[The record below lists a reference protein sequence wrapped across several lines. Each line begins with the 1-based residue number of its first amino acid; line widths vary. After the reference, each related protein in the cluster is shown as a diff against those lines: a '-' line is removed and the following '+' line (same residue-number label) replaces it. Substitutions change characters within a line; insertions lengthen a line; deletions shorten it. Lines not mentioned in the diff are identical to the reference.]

1 MEKSWFNKE
10 NDEIEKELET
20 NLNEGLSSSQV
31 EEKRQKYG
39 FNELKA
45 KKKKSLFIKFLE
57 QFKDFMII
65 VLIVAAIVSGI
76 VGYMEGE
83 GITDSIIILIV
94 VIVNAIIGVVQES
107 KAEKSLEA
115 LQKLSSH
122 VAKVVRNG
130 KVEVVQSRELVPGDL
145 VVLDTGDYVPA
156 DLRIIESVNLKS
168 QESSLTGESVP
179 VDKNSEVLKNDKV
192 GIGDRTNML
201 FSSSLITYGR
211 GKGIVVET
219 GMNTEV
225 GKIAT
230 IINDTEGTA
239 TPLQIKLN
247 KLGKTLG
254 IAALAICIVI
264 FIIGILYGKDIIDMF
279 MTAVSL
285 AVAAIPEGLAA
296 VSTIVLAIGVQRMV
310 KKNAIIKKLPAVETL
325 GSATVICSDK
335 TGTLTQ
341 NKMTVQKVFVNGK
354 IVEVAELAG
363 IKQTVETQSN
373 NVKDSKIEKNN
384 QEKLENNKNNE
395 AEHTTMATA
404 DIMQSNKY
412 SSELQKLINVSI
424 LCNDTKIG
432 DSNTLTGD
440 PTETALIDL
449 GFKLKINVQDI
460 LKTKRVK
467 EVPFDSDRKLMTTVN
482 KVGDKYIAYTKGGI
496 DELLA
501 KCSRYEI
508 NGEIKSNLDEY
519 RKQIEFY
526 NVEMA
531 KDALRVLAMAY
542 KELDHEPTDEEM
554 KTIENDLIFVGMVG
568 MIDPPR
574 EEVKHAVQ
582 KCKTAGIKTVMI
594 TGDHKI
600 TAVAIAKSLGILENE
615 DEAITGSE
623 LEEMSQEDLTKNI
636 RKYSVYARV
645 SPEHKVRIVK
655 AWQAN
660 GEIVAMTGD
669 GVNDAPA
676 LKTADIG
683 CAMGIV
689 GTDVSKE
696 AADVILTDD
705 NFATIVSSVEEG
717 RRIYDNILKAIQFLL
732 SSNVGEIVTL
742 FIAILITPWI
752 GNTFGIDINLIEVL
766 LPIHILWINLVTDSL
781 PALALAVDPAEDDVM
796 NRKPKKEKGIFTK
809 GMSFRV
815 VYQGFMIGLI
825 TLAAFI
831 IGLATPDDQLPEM
844 VRIDNKIYSIEE
856 VDNLDEAIANGA
868 EMVEKQEVK
877 VEIGQTMAFVV
888 LAFSELVHVFN
899 IRNNKKS
906 VFKTHPFNNKVLLGA
921 IGISA
926 ALMLIILLVPTLR
939 HLFSIPVLP
948 MGNVLEIIG
957 LVILPLVIVEIFK
970 LLKINTSK
978 SEI

>member
-1 MEKSWFNKE
+1 MEKNWFNK
-10 NDEIEKELET
+10 NVDEIQKELNT
-20 NLNEGLSSSQV
+20 NVDEGLNIQQL
-31 EEKRQKYG
+31 EENRKKYG

-45 KKKKSLFIKFLE
+45 KKKKSLFVKFLE

-65 VLIVAAIVSGI
+65 VLIIAAIVSGV

-94 VIVNAIIGVVQES
+94 VIVNAIIGVVQEA

-122 VAKVVRNG
+122 VAKVMRNG
-130 KVEVVQSRELVPGDL
+130 KIEVVPSRELVPGDV

-179 VDKNSEVLKNDKV
+179 VDKNAEIIDEQKV

-230 IINDTEGTA
+230 IINDTVGTA
-239 TPLQIKLN
+239 TPLQVKLN

-254 IAALAICIVI
+254 IAALAICAVI
-264 FIIGILYGKDIIDMF
+264 FVIGIAYGKEAIDMF

-341 NKMTVQKVFVNGK
+341 NKMTVQKIFVNGK
-354 IVEVAELAG
+354 ISDVTNEVNF
-363 IKQTVETQSN
+363 SN
-373 NVKDSKIEKNN
+373 
-384 QEKLENNKNNE
+384 
-395 AEHTTMATA
+395 
-404 DIMQSNKY
+404 
-412 SSELQKLINVSI
+412 ELQRLMDVSV

-432 DSNTLTGD
+432 ENNTLTGD

-449 GFKLKINVQDI
+449 GFRINFDVKNTLKIE
-460 LKTKRVK
+460 RVK
-467 EVPFDSDRKLMTTVN
+467 EFPFDSDRKLMTTVN
-482 KVGDKYIAYTKGGI
+482 KMGDKYVAYTKGGI

-501 KCSRYEI
+501 KCTKYEI
-508 NGEIKSNLDEY
+508 NGEIKDNLVDY
-519 RKQIEFY
+519 RKIIDKY
-526 NVEMA
+526 NIEMA
-531 KDALRVLAMAY
+531 KNALRVLSMGY

-554 KTIENDLIFVGMVG
+554 KNIENDLIFVGMVG

-574 EEVKHAVQ
+574 EEVKHAVE

-615 DEAITGSE
+615 EEAITGAE
-623 LEEMSQEDLTKNI
+623 LEEISEEELTKDI

-732 SSNVGEIVTL
+732 SSNVGEIVAL
-742 FIAILITPWI
+742 FVAILITPWI
-752 GNTFGIDINLIEVL
+752 SSTFGIDIHLIEVL
-766 LPIHILWINLVTDSL
+766 LPIHILWVNLVTDSL

-796 NRKPKKEKGIFTK
+796 KRKPKKQKSVFTR
-809 GMSFRV
+809 GMTWRV
-815 VYQGFMIGLI
+815 VYQGFMIGILTLSAFLI
-825 TLAAFI
+825 GI
-831 IGLATPDDQLPEM
+831 ATPDDQLPTM
-844 VRIDNKIYSIEE
+844 VKIDDTIYSAEEIE
-856 VDNLDEAIANGA
+856 NLEEALANGA
-868 EMVEKQEVK
+868 EIVDKQEVK
-877 VEIGQTMAFVV
+877 VEIGQTMAFIT

-899 IRNNKKS
+899 IRNNQKS
-906 VFKTHPFNNKVLLGA
+906 IFKTHPFNDRILLGA
-921 IGISA
+921 IAGSV
-926 ALMLIILLVPTLR
+926 ALMLIILFVPALR
-939 HLFSIPVLP
+939 HIFSIP
-948 MGNVLEIIG
+948 
-957 LVILPLVIVEIFK
+957 ILPTSKIIELIILILLPIVIVEIFK
-970 LLKINTSK
+970 LFRINTSK
-978 SEI
+978 DELSN

>member
-1 MEKSWFNKE
+1 MNWFNKG
-10 NDEIEKELET
+10 ISQVEKELQT
-20 NLNEGLSSSQV
+20 NIKEGLTEEQV
-31 EEKRQKYG
+31 KANYEKYG
-39 FNELKA
+39 MNELKQ
-45 KKKKSLFIKFLE
+45 KKKKSLFVKFLE

-65 VLIVAAIVSGI
+65 VLIIAAIVSGA
-76 VGYMEGE
+76 VGIAEGE
-83 GITDSIIILIV
+83 GITDTIIILIV
-94 VIVNAIIGVVQES
+94 VVLNAIIGVVQES

-115 LQKLSSH
+115 LQKLSAHAS
-122 VAKVVRNG
+122 KVVRNG
-130 KVEVVQSRELVPGDL
+130 KVAVVQSRELVPGDV

-156 DLRIIESVNLKS
+156 DLRIVESANLKS
-168 QESSLTGESVP
+168 QEASLTGESVP
-179 VDKNSEVLKNDKV
+179 VDKNTETIDDEKV
-192 GIGDRTNML
+192 SLGDRTNML

-225 GKIAT
+225 GKIAK
-230 IINDTEGTA
+230 IISDTEGTE
-239 TPLQIKLN
+239 TPLQTKLN

-264 FIIGILYGKDIIDMF
+264 FIIGIAYGKDVIDMF

-341 NKMTVQKVFVNGK
+341 NKMTVQKVFVNNEV
-354 IVEVAELAG
+354 VEAKDIKDISNEL
-363 IKQTVETQSN
+363 
-373 NVKDSKIEKNN
+373 DR
-384 QEKLENNKNNE
+384 L
-395 AEHTTMATA
+395 
-404 DIMQSNKY
+404 MQ
-412 SSELQKLINVSI
+412 VCT

-432 DSNTLTGD
+432 AERELTGD

-449 GFKLKINVQDI
+449 GFKINFDVKEV
-460 LKTKRVK
+460 LELKRVK
-467 EVPFDSDRKLMTTVN
+467 EIPFDSDRKLMTTVN
-482 KVGDKYIAYTKGGI
+482 KVGEKYFVYTKGGI

-501 KCSRYEI
+501 RCNSYI
-508 NGEIKSNLDEY
+508 VNGEIKTDLDKYKAEIN
-519 RKQIEFY
+519 KY
-526 NVEMA
+526 NVDMA

-542 KELDHEPTDEEM
+542 KELEHEPTDEEM
-554 KTIENDLIFVGMVG
+554 KNIENDLIFVGMVG

-574 EEVKHAVQ
+574 EEVKVAVE

-600 TAVAIAKSLGILENE
+600 TAVAIAKALGILENE

-623 LEEMSQEDLTKNI
+623 LEEMSDEDLTKNI

-732 SSNVGEIVTL
+732 SSNVGEIIVL
-742 FIAILITPWI
+742 FLAILITPWL
-752 GNTFGIDINLIEVL
+752 GSAFNIDIGLIEVL

-796 NRKPKKEKGIFTK
+796 KRKPKKQKGIFTK

-815 VYQGFMIGLI
+815 VYQGIMIGLL

-831 IGLATPDDQLPEM
+831 IGIATPEENLPTM
-844 VRIDNKIYSIEE
+844 VKIDGTLYGVEE
-856 VDNLDEAIANGA
+856 VENLDEALANGA
-868 EMVEKQEVK
+868 EYVEKQEVK
-877 VEIGQTMAFVV
+877 VEIGQTMAFMV

-906 VFKTHPFNNKVLLGA
+906 VFKTHPFNNKMLLLA
-921 IGISA
+921 IGASA
-926 ALMLIILLVPTLR
+926 ALMLIILLVPALR
-939 HLFSIPVLP
+939 HIFSIPILP
-948 MGNVLEIIG
+948 MGNLIETILLIIA
-957 LVILPLVIVEIFK
+957 PLVIVEIFK
-970 LLKINTSK
+970 LLKINTTK
-978 SEI
+978 DEA

>member
-1 MEKSWFNKE
+1 MEWYNKSK
-10 NDEIEKELET
+10 DEIKKELGVDLEK
-20 NLNEGLSSSQV
+20 GLSSEQV
-31 EEKRQKYG
+31 KQNREKYG
-39 FNELKA
+39 ANELQQ
-45 KKKKSLFIKFLE
+45 KKKKSLFVKFLE

-65 VLIVAAIVSGI
+65 VLIVAAVVSGV
-76 VGYMEGE
+76 VGVAEGE
-83 GITDSIIILIV
+83 GITDTIIILIV
-94 VIVNAIIGVVQES
+94 VILNAIIGVVQEN

-115 LQKLSSH
+115 LQKLSAHAS
-122 VAKVVRNG
+122 KVLRNG
-130 KVEVVQSRELVPGDL
+130 KVEVVQSKELVPGDV

-168 QESSLTGESVP
+168 QEASLTGESVP
-179 VDKNSEVLKNDKV
+179 VDKNDEVIADEKV
-192 GIGDRTNML
+192 GIGDRANML

-211 GKGIVVET
+211 GKGVVVET

-225 GKIAT
+225 GKIAK

-264 FIIGILYGKDIIDMF
+264 FAIGIAYGKDVIDMF

-341 NKMTVQKVFVNGK
+341 NKMTVQKVFTN
-354 IVEVAELAG
+354 
-363 IKQTVETQSN
+363 S
-373 NVKDSKIEKNN
+373 
-384 QEKLENNKNNE
+384 
-395 AEHTTMATA
+395 
-404 DIMQSNKY
+404 
-412 SSELQKLINVSI
+412 KLINVEDIKDLSNEGKKLMYVCS

-432 DSNTLTGD
+432 ENNTLTGD

-449 GFKLKINVQDI
+449 GMKINFELDDV
-460 LKTKRVK
+460 LKLPRVK
-467 EVPFDSDRKLMTTVN
+467 EYPFDSDRKLMTTVN

-501 KCSRYEI
+501 KCNSYEI
-508 NGEIKSNLDEY
+508 NGEIKTDLENYKPE
-519 RKQIEFY
+519 IEKF
-526 NVEMA
+526 NMEMA

-554 KTIENDLIFVGMVG
+554 KNIEQDLTFVGMVG

-574 EEVKHAVQ
+574 EEVKAAVE

-600 TAVAIAKSLGILENE
+600 TAVAIAKALGILEND
-615 DEAITGSE
+615 DEALTGAE
-623 LEEMSQEDLTKNI
+623 LEEMSDEDLTKNI

-660 GEIVAMTGD
+660 GEVVAMTGD

-732 SSNVGEIVTL
+732 SSNVGEIIAL
-742 FIAILITPWI
+742 FVAILITPWL
-752 GNTFGIDINLIEVL
+752 GDTFGIDINLIEVL
-766 LPIHILWINLVTDSL
+766 LPIHILWVNLVTDSL

-796 NRKPKKEKGIFTK
+796 KRKPKKQKGIFTK

-815 VYQGFMIGLI
+815 VYQGIMIGML

-831 IGLATPDDQLPEM
+831 IGIATPEENLPEM
-844 VRIDNKIYSIEE
+844 VKMDNKLYAVEEIE
-856 VDNLDEAIANGA
+856 NINEALANGA
-868 EMVEKQEVK
+868 EYVEKQEIK
-877 VEIGQTMAFVV
+877 VEIGQAMAFIV

-906 VFKTHPFNNKVLLGA
+906 LFKTHPFNNKMLLLA
-921 IGISA
+921 IGGSA
-926 ALMLIILLVPTLR
+926 LLMLAILFIPGLR

-948 MGNVLEIIG
+948 IGNLIETILLVLAPI
-957 LVILPLVIVEIFK
+957 VIVEIFK

-978 SEI
+978 DEVA

>member
-1 MEKSWFNKE
+1 MNWFNKG
-10 NDEIEKELET
+10 ISQVEKELET
-20 NLNEGLSSSQV
+20 NIKNGLTEEQV
-31 EEKRQKYG
+31 KANYEKYG
-39 FNELKA
+39 MNELKQ
-45 KKKKSLFIKFLE
+45 KKKKSLFVKFLE

-65 VLIVAAIVSGI
+65 VLIIAAVVSGA
-76 VGYMEGE
+76 VGIAEGE
-83 GITDSIIILIV
+83 GITDTIIILIV
-94 VIVNAIIGVVQES
+94 VVVNAIIGVVQES

-115 LQKLSSH
+115 LQKLSAHAS
-122 VAKVVRNG
+122 KVMRNG
-130 KVEVVQSRELVPGDL
+130 KITVVQSKELVPGDV

-156 DLRIIESVNLKS
+156 DLRIVESANLKS
-168 QESSLTGESVP
+168 QEASLTGESVP
-179 VDKNSEVLKNDKV
+179 VDKDTEVIEDEKV
-192 GIGDRTNML
+192 SLGDRKNML

-211 GKGIVVET
+211 GKGVVVET

-225 GKIAT
+225 GKIAK
-230 IINDTEGTA
+230 IINDTEGTE
-239 TPLQIKLN
+239 TPLQTKLN

-254 IAALAICIVI
+254 IAALAICVVI
-264 FIIGILYGKDIIDMF
+264 FVIGIAYGKNVIDMF

-341 NKMTVQKVFVNGK
+341 NKMTVQKIFTNG
-354 IVEVAELAG
+354 
-363 IKQTVETQSN
+363 N
-373 NVKDSKIEKNN
+373 
-384 QEKLENNKNNE
+384 LENVADAKEMSNELNKLME
-395 AEHTTMATA
+395 VCT
-404 DIMQSNKY
+404 
-412 SSELQKLINVSI
+412 

-432 DSNTLTGD
+432 AEDQLTGD

-449 GFKLKINVQDI
+449 GFKIEYN
-460 LKTKRVK
+460 VK
-467 EVPFDSDRKLMTTVN
+467 EVLKLKRIKEIPFDSERKLMTTVN
-482 KVGDKYIAYTKGGI
+482 KVGDKYIVYTKGGI

-501 KCSRYEI
+501 RCSSYSV
-508 NGEIKSNLDEY
+508 NGEIKTDLENYKSVID
-519 RKQIEFY
+519 KY
-526 NVEMA
+526 NVSMA
-531 KDALRVLAMAY
+531 KEALRVLAMAY

-554 KTIENDLIFVGMVG
+554 KNIENNLIYVGMVG

-574 EEVKHAVQ
+574 EEVKVAVE

-600 TAVAIAKSLGILENE
+600 TAVAIAKALGILENE
-615 DEAITGSE
+615 DEAITGKE
-623 LEEMSQEDLTKNI
+623 LEEMSDEDLTKNI

-732 SSNVGEIVTL
+732 SSNVGEIIVL
-742 FIAILITPWI
+742 FLAILLTPWL
-752 GNTFGIDINLIEVL
+752 GSTFGIDIGLIEVL
-766 LPIHILWINLVTDSL
+766 LPIHILWVNLVTDSL

-796 NRKPKKEKGIFTK
+796 KRKPNKQKGIFTK

-815 VYQGFMIGLI
+815 IYQGIMIGLL

-831 IGLATPDDQLPEM
+831 IGLATPEENLPKM
-844 VRIDNKIYSIEE
+844 VRVEGTLYSVEE
-856 VDNLDEAIANGA
+856 VENLDEALANGA
-868 EMVEKQEVK
+868 KYVEPQEVK
-877 VEIGQTMAFVV
+877 VEIGQTMAFIV

-906 VFKTHPFNNKVLLGA
+906 IFKTHPFNNKMLLLA
-921 IGISA
+921 IGGSA
-926 ALMLIILLVPTLR
+926 ALMLVILLVPALR
-939 HLFSIPVLP
+939 HLFSIPILP
-948 MGNVLEIIG
+948 ISNLIETII
-957 LVILPLVIVEIFK
+957 LILAPLVIVEIFK

-978 SEI
+978 EEA